1 MSVTRDIKRVRNAGG
16 LVQSVIKI
24 ERPQRVALAD
34 YAEKS
39 IRREILEGRLHPA
52 DRLVTRE
59 LAELLGT
66 SVTPVREAL
75 LRLVAIGV
83 LEASPAQSFAVPLL
97 EPKQYLELAEIRRAI
112 EPLAAM
118 YAMENLTKQDVHELE
133 KILLDFRRA
142 KRKGDISAALSFN
155 HAFRF
160 RLYAAADKPVLLE
173 IIEQLWLK
181 IGPMFNYLFPQADV
195 ETDMP
200 HNYDLLLSAVKDRN
214 REEVCNI
221 IKKSIDKG
229 TEIILHNL
237 ESYLN
242 R

>member
-1 MSVTRDIKRVRNAGG
+1 MHKKEAKRVYNVGG
-16 LVQSVIKI
+16 LVLSVIKI

-34 YAEKS
+34 YVEKN
-39 IRREILEGRLHPA
+39 IRREILEGRLHPG

-83 LEASPAQSFAVPLL
+83 LEASPAQSFTVPLL
-97 EPKQYLELAEIRRAI
+97 ESRQYLELAEIRRAI
-112 EPLAAM
+112 EPLATVHAM
-118 YAMENLTKQDVHELE
+118 KNLTKRDIAELDG
-133 KILLDFRRA
+133 ILQDFRQA
-142 KRKGDISAALSFN
+142 KRKGDVSAALSFN

-160 RLYAAADKPVLLE
+160 RLYTAADKPVLLE

-181 IGPMFNYLFPQADV
+181 IGPMFNYLFPQSDV
-195 ETDMP
+195 EAEMP
-200 HNYDLLLSAVKDRN
+200 HNYDLLLSAIKSGD
-214 REEVCNI
+214 EDAVCAL
-221 IKKSIDKG
+221 IKKSIDRG

-237 ESYLN
+237 QTYLK